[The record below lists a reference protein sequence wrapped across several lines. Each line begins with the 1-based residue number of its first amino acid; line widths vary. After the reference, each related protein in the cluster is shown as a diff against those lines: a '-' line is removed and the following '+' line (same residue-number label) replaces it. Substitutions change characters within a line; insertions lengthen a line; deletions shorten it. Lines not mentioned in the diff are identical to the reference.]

1 MVDFKRLGGAWRGRL
16 VDLQGF
22 EGEILMTLQA
32 VDEAAVGGTF
42 SVSIGSTHASLVQRG
57 EVKGTVRDSVVM
69 FAFQLRDP
77 PVKVV
82 WRATAQDLR
91 DGGVALSGTYDVSAK
106 TFSPLQGGAISVS
119 KDRADADRVMSIEK
133 AG

>member
-22 EGEILMTLQA
+22 EGEILLTLETA
-32 VDEAAVGGTF
+32 DKGVLAGEF
-42 SVSIGSTHASLVQRG
+42 SVSIGGSHTSIVQRG
-57 EVKGTVRDSVVM
+57 TVRGSFKPDTVALS
-69 FAFQLRDP
+69 FQLRNP

-82 WRATAQDLR
+82 VRATAQVLR
-91 DGGVALSGTYDVSAK
+91 DGGVGLSGTYDVSAK
-106 TFSPLQGGAISVS
+106 GFSPLQGGAIAVS

>member
-1 MVDFKRLGGAWRGRL
+1 MVDLKRLGGAWRGRL

-22 EGEILMTLQA
+22 EGEILLTLR
-32 VDEAAVGGTF
+32 AADDSVVGGSF
-42 SVSIGSTHASLVQRG
+42 SVSIGSTHASVVQRG
-57 EVKGTVRDSVVM
+57 EVKGTVRDSAAT
-69 FAFQLRDP
+69 FAFQLREP
-77 PVKVV
+77 PVEVV

-91 DGGVALSGTYDVSAK
+91 DGGVALSGTYRVSAK

-119 KDRADADRVMSIEK
+119 KDRADADRIMSIEK